1 MIKEIMNAIQKSEK
15 KNNKFTSTKPIVTAS
30 AISLWMERIG
40 VAAIFFMIAA
50 VNLFHFCYKMNAD
63 IAAEAVLAD
72 LICESGEWI
81 PETWYPS
88 TELRIFGTPNLAALF
103 CRLTGSM
110 NLAMGISCTLMTALI
125 MAGIYYLTVQ
135 LGMEREKRLLFLI
148 LCVVIPNHFVILEL
162 IFLFASYYGIHVI
175 GLFFILGI
183 YVKTMRAN
191 ERAGR
196 MPYVMMFLAI
206 VFSFCMGMQGVRG
219 ILILSGPL
227 LALEI
232 FRNVYLFWSGGGK
245 GNKKN
250 LYLPIWTIGLAAAG
264 YLGTKFSFSVGQ
276 GISRN
281 IRKGPEKLFST
292 VLPDVLRCIGFED
305 AGTVGKIVLGILC
318 IWAVINLI
326 CILRKILRKS
336 PVDPLGWMTLFF
348 WFSPVMS
355 MLCVAFTTMESSERY
370 YFLFL
375 PLLALTAVTE
385 TWRRKEKEQC
395 INNVLLWGARGITL
409 VFILLSVT
417 KIYLP
422 VLKSKEPAESELR
435 EVTEFLC
442 EQGFER
448 AYATFENANTITVL
462 ADGEVRAAAV
472 ASVKDM
478 SICKWLSSSS
488 WYVPAVP
495 YEERTAYVI
504 TEAELSEFEEFKN
517 MHEEDLQFDTQIGKY
532 LIWSSEYN
540 FSGLGE

>member
-1 MIKEIMNAIQKSEK
+1 MNVMGNAIQKSEK
-15 KNNKFTSTKPIVTAS
+15 KEESLKNTKVMVKPTVFSLLIGKIV
-30 AISLWMERIG
+30 IVIL
-40 VAAIFFMIAA
+40 FFMISS
-50 VNLFHFCYKMNAD
+50 VNLFHFCYRMNAD

-81 PETWYPS
+81 PGTWYPS

-103 CRLTGSM
+103 CGFTGSM
-110 NLAMGISCTLMTALI
+110 NLAMGISCTLMTAFI

-162 IFLFASYYGIHVI
+162 MFLFASYYGIHVI

-183 YVKTMRAN
+183 YVKTIRTN
-191 ERAGR
+191 ERAER

-206 VFSFCMGMQGVRG
+206 VFSFFMGMQGVRG

-232 FRNVYLFWSGGGK
+232 FRNVYLVWTGSGK

-250 LYLPIWTIGLAAAG
+250 LYLLIWTMGLAAAG

-281 IRKGPEKLFST
+281 IRKGPEKLFFT

-305 AGTVGKIVLGILC
+305 AGTVGKMVLGILC

-326 CILRKILRKS
+326 CILGKMIRKS
-336 PVDPLGWMTLFF
+336 SIEPVEWMNLFF
-348 WFSPVMS
+348 WLSPVMS

-375 PLLALTAVTE
+375 PLLALTTVTE

-409 VFILLSVT
+409 VLVLLSVT

-422 VLKSKEPAESELR
+422 VLKGKEPAESELR

-504 TEAELSEFEEFKN
+504 TEAELQEFEEFKN
-517 MHEEDLQFDTQIGKY
+517 MHEEDLQFNTQIGKY

>member
-1 MIKEIMNAIQKSEK
+1 MMNVMGNAIQKSEK
-15 KNNKFTSTKPIVTAS
+15 KEESLKNTKVMVKPTAFSLLIGKIV
-30 AISLWMERIG
+30 IVIL
-40 VAAIFFMIAA
+40 FFMISS
-50 VNLFHFCYKMNAD
+50 VNLFHFCYRMNAD
-63 IAAEAVLAD
+63 IAAEAMLAD

-81 PETWYPS
+81 PGTWYPS

-103 CRLTGSM
+103 CGFTGSM
-110 NLAMGISCTLMTALI
+110 NLAMGISCTLMTAFI

-148 LCVVIPNHFVILEL
+148 LCVVLPNRFVILEL
-162 IFLFASYYGIHVI
+162 MFLFASYYGIHVI

-183 YVKTMRAN
+183 YVKTIRTN
-191 ERAGR
+191 ERAER

-232 FRNVYLFWSGGGK
+232 CRNVYLFWTGGGK
-245 GNKKN
+245 GSKKN
-250 LYLPIWTIGLAAAG
+250 IYLLIWTIGLVAAG

-281 IRKGPEKLFST
+281 IRKGPLKLFST

-305 AGTVGKIVLGILC
+305 AGIVEKIVLGILC

-336 PVDPLGWMTLFF
+336 PVDPLEWMTLFF

-375 PLLALTAVTE
+375 PLLALTAVTG
-385 TWRRKEKEQC
+385 TVGRKEKRER
-395 INNVLLWGARGITL
+395 INNALLWCARGITL
-409 VFILLSVT
+409 VLVLLSVT

-422 VLKSKEPAESELR
+422 VLKSEEPAESELR

-504 TEAELSEFEEFKN
+504 TEAELPEFKEFKN

-532 LIWSSEYN
+532 QIWSSEYN